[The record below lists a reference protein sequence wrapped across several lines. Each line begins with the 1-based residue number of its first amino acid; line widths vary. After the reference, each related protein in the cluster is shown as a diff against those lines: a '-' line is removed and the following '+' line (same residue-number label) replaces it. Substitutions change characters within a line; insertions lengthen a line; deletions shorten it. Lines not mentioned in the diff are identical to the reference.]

1 LYLHRP
7 KTRPLSANRQRRQH
21 TRRRSLNADP
31 NPIETI
37 YNPYSSPKESVTF
50 YSGVDFRTTKEKIES
65 LENEIKER
73 KDDSTVFI

>member
-1 LYLHRP
+1 
-7 KTRPLSANRQRRQH
+7 
-21 TRRRSLNADP
+21 LNADP

-37 YNPYSSPKESVTF
+37 YNPYSSPKETVTF